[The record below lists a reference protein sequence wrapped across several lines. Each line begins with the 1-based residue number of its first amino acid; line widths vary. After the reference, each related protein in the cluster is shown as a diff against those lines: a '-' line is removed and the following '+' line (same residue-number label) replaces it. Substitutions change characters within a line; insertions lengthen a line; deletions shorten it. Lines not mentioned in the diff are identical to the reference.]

1 MSKKTEVGKEIA
13 EAKKMYK
20 YISDEIIINL
30 VKTAL
35 QEQEKDG
42 KNWIVEGFPR
52 TAAQVVSLQ
61 KMGIIPTRVVLLN
74 IKKPSSQLKVKNN
87 LISNATGLYGPELER
102 VANNAIDEYYY
113 HIANVQDLLKEAQLI
128 QNYDANINKD
138 ELCNEVAKMVQ
149 IRIDNPL
156 RLPRIILLGPP
167 GSGKS
172 YQGASIAKRFGLTYI
187 NMKELLNIEVGN
199 KVDQSQEIVDSI
211 LKGEEIRD
219 EIILPI
225 MQKRLAKTDCKLNG
239 YILDGFPSTIAQI
252 NLLKSLNAKPS
263 MVVLLEWDEDKWL
276 GRIKERRYDPQTGK
290 IIDRTLDQ
298 DIDEDMYDRIVKQEE
313 DNEETI
319 KKRRKMWDEFVNT
332 AESAYN
338 QCLLTVNTGDLS
350 IEEAT
355 ENICEAI
362 INPMF

>member
-1 MSKKTEVGKEIA
+1 VSKKTEVGKEIA

-263 MVVLLEWDEDKWL
+263 MVVLLE
-276 GRIKERRYDPQTGK
+276 
-290 IIDRTLDQ
+290 
-298 DIDEDMYDRIVKQEE
+298 
-313 DNEETI
+313 
-319 KKRRKMWDEFVNT
+319 
-332 AESAYN
+332 
-338 QCLLTVNTGDLS
+338 
-350 IEEAT
+350 
-355 ENICEAI
+355 
-362 INPMF
+362 